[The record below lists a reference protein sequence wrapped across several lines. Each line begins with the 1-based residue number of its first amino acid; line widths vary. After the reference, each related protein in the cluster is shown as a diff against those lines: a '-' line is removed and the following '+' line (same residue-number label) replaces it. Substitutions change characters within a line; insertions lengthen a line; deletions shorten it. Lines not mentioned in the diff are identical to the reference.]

1 MLNYSA
7 MKNHLKLIY
16 IAPLLLAL
24 VMVGCSSS
32 TDETGNQNAPQA
44 ANTNTTPPVA
54 QTAPPP
60 NPTPSITPTPV
71 PAPPQL
77 TPPAAPNA
85 QNANKAA
92 ATLPTNK
99 PAAGAT
105 GTPKLTVLTK
115 DKGLDFGK
123 QPQDKSLVRPI
134 QIKNTG
140 TAELKIETVAP
151 G

>member
-1 MLNYSA
+1 
-7 MKNHLKLIY
+7 MKHHLKLIY
-16 IAPLLLAL
+16 IAPVLLAL
-24 VMVGCSSS
+24 WMAGCSSS
-32 TDETGNQNAPQA
+32 TDETGNQNAPPT

-54 QTAPPP
+54 QTAPPT

-77 TPPAAPNA
+77 TPPAASSA

-92 ATLPTNK
+92 ANPPTVQAANN
-99 PAAGAT
+99 PAAGTARA
-105 GTPKLTVLTK
+105 PKLMVLTK

-123 QPQDKSLVRPI
+123 QPQDKSLVRGI